1 MSKPRLS
8 VAWNSAYLLLTL
20 AALFWAGNSVVG
32 RAAREFVPPVALSFW
47 RWVFALLILLPF
59 AWPHLKRD
67 WPVLRRHWPL
77 VLLFGIFGIA
87 SFNTLLYT
95 GLQYTT
101 ALNAVILHAAQ
112 PAMIIVVGMLL
123 FRDPLSRWQFFGVL
137 LSLTGVV
144 TIVSRGDVQAL
155 LALRLNVGD
164 ALILLAGLLW
174 AIYSVFLRKRPKVHP
189 LSLLAA
195 SMIIGVPVIL
205 PLYLHELSQ
214 GRLIVSAPQ
223 SWMMIFYVSLFPSL
237 FAYLFFNRG
246 VELIGSARAG
256 QFINITPA
264 FGALLSIGL
273 LGERLGLHHVI
284 GVILIVGGILL
295 AERRA
300 AANQRAAQPA
310 SALTAGE

>member
-8 VAWNSAYLLLTL
+8 AAWHSAYLLLTL
-20 AALFWAGNSVVG
+20 TALFWAGNSVVG

-47 RWVFALLILLPF
+47 RWVIALLILLPF
-59 AWPHLKRD
+59 AWPHLRRD

-77 VLLFGIFGIA
+77 MLLFGIFGIA
-87 SFNTLLYT
+87 AFNTLLYS

-137 LSLTGVV
+137 LSLSGVV
-144 TIVSRGDVQAL
+144 MIVSRGDIQAL
-155 LALRLNVGD
+155 LALRLNIGD

-205 PLYLHELSQ
+205 PFYLHELSQ

-237 FAYLFFNRG
+237 IAYLFFNRG

-264 FGALLSIGL
+264 FGAFLSIGL

-284 GVILIVGGILL
+284 GVILIGGGILL

-300 AANQRAAQPA
+300 AANQRAGQPA
-310 SALTAGE
+310 SARPSNE

>member
-1 MSKPRLS
+1 LSTSRLGA
-8 VAWNSAYLLLTL
+8 AWNSAYILLTL
-20 AALFWAGNSVVG
+20 TALFWAGNSVVG

-47 RWVFALLILLPF
+47 RWVIALLILLPF
-59 AWPHLKRD
+59 AWPHLKKD
-67 WPVLRRHWPL
+67 WPVLRSRWPIM
-77 VLLFGIFGIA
+77 LLFGCVGIGA
-87 SFNTLLYT
+87 FNTLLYS

-112 PAMIIVVGMLL
+112 PAMIIIVGMLL

-137 LSLTGVV
+137 LSLSGVLM
-144 TIVSRGDVQAL
+144 IVSRGDIHAL
-155 LALRLNVGD
+155 LTLRLNFGD
-164 ALILLAGLLW
+164 GLILLAGLLW

-189 LSLLAA
+189 LSFLAT
-195 SMIIGVPVIL
+195 SMVIGVFVIL
-205 PLYLHELSQ
+205 PFYLHEVSQ

-223 SWMMIFYVSLFPSL
+223 SWMMIGYVSLFPSL
-237 FAYLFFNRG
+237 IAYLFFNRG

-284 GVILIVGGILL
+284 GVILIGGGILL

-300 AANQRAAQPA
+300 GARQRAAQQA
-310 SALTAGE
+310 SAPGPSE